1 MAQFFT
7 SLKISTTL
15 RALFGV
21 LIVTI
26 IGALAIPIQGAYH
39 KLGESQQIVSV
50 ARAGNTVF
58 VAMQNLRSERGPT
71 RLALQAPGPA
81 PASFIALVTKLRAV
95 ADPALTELLEVC
107 AKVDCVGTDVA
118 VFSGLRGAI
127 DKMIAMRGAVDA
139 GLRQPLTERPNGFA
153 TTFNATMTD
162 VVDRL
167 EKMAVVLGEKARMTD
182 AETAELM
189 AIKQM
194 AWLARDGIGLERT
207 QLIEGTSLGKLSP
220 QSMAKV
226 TALRARAEVSWSVVM
241 ELYARAGFPAD
252 VGAAVK
258 TAKDGAFG
266 SYDKIRNTVVEAL
279 TTGKPAPISGEELT
293 RISLA
298 ATDEVAAVSQA
309 ALNATEQRAADALVA
324 ARRNLMI
331 YSAVFVAAVLFGVF
345 GFVIVQFRVSGPIT
359 MVTAMMRR
367 LTDGDLSTTASGTS
381 RRDEIGEMVAAVE
394 VFRTSMIDA
403 ERLRGEQETLKSS
416 SEQER
421 RAFTARMAN
430 DFETAVGGIATGVS
444 SAAGQ
449 LQSVAQKMTAA
460 IEEASSQSNAIAAA
474 AEQCSVSVKTVS
486 AASEELSSS
495 IQEIGQQVNSAVSI
509 ADEAVGRADQT
520 IEKVRRLSHVAQKIG
535 DVVAIITNIA
545 SQTNLL
551 ALNATIEAARAGEAG
566 KGFAVVAHEVKA
578 LANQTTKATQ
588 EISEQINEIQNST
601 SESAQA
607 IDEIADTIKRMNQIA
622 TAIAVSVQQ
631 REVASNEMA
640 RNIAQAAEGTLEVSS
655 NIGLVAAATAETS
668 VSSTEVLSSAS
679 DLSRQAER
687 LSIEVGKFLG
697 NVRAA

>member
-1 MAQFFT
+1 MARSFR
-7 SLKISTTL
+7 SLKISATL

-21 LIVTI
+21 LIVII
-26 IGALAIPIQGAYH
+26 IGALAIPIHGAYR
-39 KLGESQQIVSV
+39 KRAESEQIVSI

-71 RLALQAPGPA
+71 RLALQAQGPA
-81 PASFIALVTKLRAV
+81 PASFLTLVAKLRAT

-107 AKVDCVGTDVA
+107 AKVDCVGADVA
-118 VFSGLRGAI
+118 VFSGLRASI
-127 DKMIAMRGAVDA
+127 DKMIAQRGAVDA
-139 GLRQPLTERPNGFA
+139 GLRQPLSERPNGFA
-153 TTFNATMTD
+153 MTFNATMTD

-182 AETAELM
+182 AETGELM
-189 AIKQM
+189 EVKQL

-207 QLIEGTSLGKLSP
+207 LLIEGTNIGKLTP
-220 QSMAKV
+220 QAQAKIIE
-226 TALRARAEVSWSVVM
+226 LRARAEVSWSVVM
-241 ELYARAGFPAD
+241 ELNARAGFPDD
-252 VGAAVK
+252 VGKAIK
-258 TAKDGAFG
+258 TANDQAFG
-266 SYDKIRNTVVEAL
+266 SYHKIRNAVVEAL
-279 TTGKPAPISGEELT
+279 ANGKPAPISGEELT

-298 ATDEVAAVSQA
+298 ATDDVAAVSSA
-309 ALNATEQRAADALVA
+309 ALNATEQRAVGALA
-324 ARRNLMI
+324 AAHRSLLI
-331 YSAVFVAAVLFGVF
+331 YSAVFVVAVLFGLF

-367 LTDGDLSTTASGTS
+367 LIDGDLSAVAAATS

-394 VFRTSMIDA
+394 VFRTNMIDT
-403 ERLRGEQETLKSS
+403 ERLRGEQEALKSTN
-416 SEQER
+416 EQER
-421 RAFTARMAN
+421 RDFTAKIAN

-460 IEEASSQSNAIAAA
+460 IEAVSSQSNAIAAA

-495 IQEIGQQVNSAVSI
+495 MQEIGHQVASAVTIS
-509 ADEAVGRADQT
+509 DEAVGRADQT

-535 DVVAIITNIA
+535 DVVAIITSIA

-578 LANQTTKATQ
+578 LANQTTQATQ
-588 EISEQINEIQNST
+588 QISEQVAEIQNST
-601 SESAQA
+601 SDSAEA
-607 IDEIADTIKRMNQIA
+607 IDGIADTIKRMNQIA
-622 TAIAVSVQQ
+622 AAIAVSVQQ
-631 REVASNEMA
+631 REVASGEMSH
-640 RNIAQAAEGTLEVSS
+640 NIAQAAEGTLEVSG

-668 VSSTEVLSSAS
+668 ASSTEVLTSAS

-697 NVRAA
+697 NIRAA

>member
-1 MAQFFT
+1 MARSFR
-7 SLKISTTL
+7 SLKISATL

-21 LIVTI
+21 LIVII
-26 IGALAIPIQGAYH
+26 IGALAIPIHGAYR
-39 KLGESQQIVSV
+39 KRAESEQIVSI

-71 RLALQAPGPA
+71 RLALQAQGPA
-81 PASFIALVTKLRAV
+81 PASFLTLVAKLRAT

-107 AKVDCVGTDVA
+107 AKVDCVGADVA
-118 VFSGLRGAI
+118 VFSGLRASI
-127 DKMIAMRGAVDA
+127 DKMVAQRGAVDA
-139 GLRQPLTERPNGFA
+139 GLRQPLSERPNGFA
-153 TTFNATMTD
+153 MTFNATMTD

-182 AETAELM
+182 AETGELM
-189 AIKQM
+189 EVKQL

-207 QLIEGTSLGKLSP
+207 LLIEGTNIGKLTP
-220 QSMAKV
+220 QAQAKIIE
-226 TALRARAEVSWSVVM
+226 LRARAEVSWSVVM
-241 ELYARAGFPAD
+241 ELNARAGFPDD
-252 VGAAVK
+252 VGMAIK
-258 TAKDGAFG
+258 TANDQAFG
-266 SYDKIRNTVVEAL
+266 SYHKIRNAVVEAL
-279 TTGKPAPISGEELT
+279 TNGKPAPISGEELT
-293 RISLA
+293 RISLP
-298 ATDEVAAVSQA
+298 ATDDVAAVSSA
-309 ALNATEQRAADALVA
+309 ALTATEQRAAGALA
-324 ARRNLMI
+324 AAHRSLLI
-331 YSAVFVAAVLFGVF
+331 YSAVFVLAVLFGLF

-359 MVTAMMRR
+359 MVTATMRR
-367 LTDGDLSTTASGTS
+367 LIEGDLSAAAAATS

-394 VFRTSMIDA
+394 VFRTNMIDT
-403 ERLRGEQETLKSS
+403 ERLRGEQEALKSTN
-416 SEQER
+416 EQER
-421 RAFTARMAN
+421 RDFTAKIAN

-460 IEEASSQSNAIAAA
+460 IEAASSQSNAIAAA

-495 IQEIGQQVNSAVSI
+495 MQEIGHQVASAVTIS
-509 ADEAVGRADQT
+509 DEAVGRADQT

-535 DVVAIITNIA
+535 DVVAIITSIA

-578 LANQTTKATQ
+578 LANQTTQATQ
-588 EISEQINEIQNST
+588 QISEQVAEIQNST
-601 SESAQA
+601 SESAEA
-607 IDEIADTIKRMNQIA
+607 IDGIADTIKRMNQIA
-622 TAIAVSVQQ
+622 AAIAVSVRQ
-631 REVASNEMA
+631 REVASDEMSH
-640 RNIAQAAEGTLEVSS
+640 NIAQAAEGTLEVSG

-668 VSSTEVLSSAS
+668 ASSTEVLTSAS

-697 NVRAA
+697 NIRAA